1 MHFFSLLLKNLL
13 RRPLRS
19 ILTMAGLAVAVATMV
34 ALVGV
39 ATGFE
44 RSFLQYYTQR
54 GVDFVVQRSG
64 PGTEPLN
71 DGLPQQL
78 GEQIAKVPGVKQVDA
93 RLVDII
99 SFEKYNIIG
108 VLINGWLVDSPLFDR
123 LTVRE
128 GRRLIPSES
137 RAVFMGRVLAAHLDK
152 HVGDEIEIYAEPFK
166 IVGIYESPTVFE
178 NGGVVVPLAELQRVM
193 HRPNEVTGFSVV
205 AEHGASD
212 AELEAVQRRIEQ
224 VQPNLRVTR
233 VADFVHNFTQIRI
246 CRATAWATSAI
257 ALVIGVIGMLNTM
270 IMSVFERIHE
280 IGLLR
285 AIGWRNTR
293 IAHGCGR
300 IDSAEHWRGD
310 RRKLHWRGAGES
322 ALALAQLGGPGRRRG
337 RPVGHRPGISAG
349 AKHRPDRLALSGAV
363 ERAADAHRGPSASVM
378 LPALLLSGAIR
389 PLVWHG
395 AGISASELPGKD

>member
-1 MHFFSLLLKNLL
+1 MHFFQLVLKNLL
-13 RRPLRS
+13 RRPMRS
-19 ILTMAGLAVAVATMV
+19 ILTIAGLAVAVASMV

-78 GEQIAKVPGVKQVDA
+78 GDQIAKVPGVKHVDA
-93 RLVDII
+93 RLVDAI

-108 VLINGWLVDSPLFDR
+108 VIINGWLVDSPLFDR

-128 GRRLIPSES
+128 GHRLLPSES
-137 RAVFMGRVLAAHLDK
+137 RVAMVGRVLAVHLGK
-152 HVGDEIEIYAEPFK
+152 QAGDEIQIYAEPFK

-178 NGGVVVPLAELQRVM
+178 NGGVVVPLADLQRVM

-205 AEHGASD
+205 AQHPASEAQLD
-212 AELEAVQRRIEQ
+212 AVQKRIEQ
-224 VQPNLRVTR
+224 VQPNLKVTR
-233 VADFVHNFTQIRI
+233 VADFVHNLTQIRI
-246 CRATAWATSAI
+246 CRATAWATSAV

-270 IMSVFERIHE
+270 VMSVFERVNE

-285 AIGWRNTR
+285 AMGWRNTR
-293 IAHGCGR
+293 IVRMVMSESILLSIG
-300 IDSAEHWRGD
+300 
-310 RRKLHWRGAGES
+310 GAI
-322 ALALAQLGGPGRRRG
+322 
-337 RPVGHRPGISAG
+337 VGSCVGLMLVKFLSRLPISAG
-349 AKHRPDRLALSGAV
+349 LVAGDVDLLVIGQAFLLAVCIGLIGS
-363 ERAADAHRGPSASVM
+363 
-378 LPALLLSGAIR
+378 LYPALWSARLLPTEALR
-389 PLVWHG
+389 Q
-395 AGISASELPGKD
+395 K

>member
-54 GVDFVVQRSG
+54 GVDFVVQRTG

-78 GEQIAKVPGVKQVDA
+78 GDQIAKVPGVKQVDA

-193 HRPNEVTGFSVV
+193 HRPNEVTGFSIV

-212 AELEAVQRRIEQ
+212 AELEAVQKRIEQ

-257 ALVIGVIGMLNTM
+257 ALIIGVIGMLNTM

-293 IAHGCGR
+293 IARMVMGESILLSIGGAIVGSCIGAALVKVLSR
-300 IDSAEHWRGD
+300 LPNSAG
-310 RRKLHWRGAGES
+310 LVAGEVD
-322 ALALAQLGGPGRRRG
+322 LLVIAQAFL
-337 RPVGHRPGISAG
+337 
-349 AKHRPDRLALSGAV
+349 LALSIGLI
-363 ERAADAHRGPSASVM
+363 GS
-378 LPALLLSGAIR
+378 LYPAL
-389 PLVWHG
+389 W
-395 AGISASELPGKD
+395 SARLMPTEALRHR

>member
-152 HVGDEIEIYAEPFK
+152 RVGDEIEIYAEPFK

-212 AELEAVQRRIEQ
+212 AELEAVQKRIEQ

-293 IAHGCGR
+293 IVRMVVGESILLSIGGAIVGSCIGAALVKVLSR
-300 IDSAEHWRGD
+300 LPNSAG
-310 RRKLHWRGAGES
+310 LVAGEVD
-322 ALALAQLGGPGRRRG
+322 LLVIAQAFL
-337 RPVGHRPGISAG
+337 
-349 AKHRPDRLALSGAV
+349 LALSIGLI
-363 ERAADAHRGPSASVM
+363 GS
-378 LPALLLSGAIR
+378 LYPAL
-389 PLVWHG
+389 W
-395 AGISASELPGKD
+395 SARLMPTEALRHR